1 MNQLITIYDIYQELK
16 TIEQNMVTHEDLDA
30 LIDTV
35 EIISNPKTMEGIH
48 KSDMDIK
55 EGRVKEIS
63 SVDDL
68 ISELWNMTWVVMRT
82 DTFLESFKTIKKNKD
97 VLAELDKKLIR
108 LSENPLH
115 VGGWL
120 SGELHGKKSTRIAK
134 RYRLIFTPDEMER
147 VVYLNWIDHREHVY

>member
-1 MNQLITIYDIYQELK
+1 MNHSITIDDVYQELK

-35 EIISNPKTMEGIH
+35 EIISNPKTMAAIH

-68 ISELWNMTWVVMRT
+68 LR
-82 DTFLESFKTIKKNKD
+82 
-97 VLAELDKKLIR
+97 
-108 LSENPLH
+108 
-115 VGGWL
+115 
-120 SGELHGKKSTRIAK
+120 
-134 RYRLIFTPDEMER
+134 EM
-147 VVYLNWIDHREHVY
+147 

>member
-1 MNQLITIYDIYQELK
+1 
-16 TIEQNMVTHEDLDA
+16 
-30 LIDTV
+30 
-35 EIISNPKTMEGIH
+35 
-48 KSDMDIK
+48 
-55 EGRVKEIS
+55 
-63 SVDDL
+63 
-68 ISELWNMTWVVMRT
+68 MTWVVMRT
-82 DTFLESFKTIKKNKD
+82 DTFLESLKTVKKNKD

-134 RYRLIFTPDEMER
+134 RYRLIFTPDERER